1 MNIVKPSFEIVSEI
15 SDGGIKELKHIER
28 MGRISY
34 KSEDKI
40 TEDGE
45 SAKKFISKL
54 IANGHESV
62 LEHSSLSVIFITDRA
77 VTHELVRHRLASFT
91 QESQRYCNYS
101 KDKFDN
107 EVTFVQPWWISAENP
122 IESDI
127 VYPWMN
133 AMNVA
138 EREYFQLLEIGM
150 APQDAREVLPNS
162 TKTEIGVTA
171 NYREWRHI
179 LKLRCSNAA
188 HPDIRRLMRGLAIE
202 LKMRIPVV
210 FDDITW

>member
-1 MNIVKPSFEIVSEI
+1 MNIIKPSFAII
-15 SDGGIKELKHIER
+15 SDISEGGIKELKKLEGI
-28 MGRISY
+28 GRISY

-45 SAKKFISKL
+45 SAKKFIKKL
-54 IANGHESV
+54 IENGHESV
-62 LEHSSLSVIFITDRA
+62 LEHGSLSVRFITDRA

-101 KDKFDN
+101 KDKFNN
-107 EVTFVQPWWISAENP
+107 EVTFIEPWWISDADP
-122 IESDI
+122 IDSN
-127 VYPWMN
+127 VAYPWFN
-133 AMNVA
+133 AISTA
-138 EREYFQLLEIGM
+138 EQEYFKLLDVGM
-150 APQDAREVLPNS
+150 TPQDARAVLPNS

-179 LKLRCSNAA
+179 LKLRCSDSA

>member
-1 MNIVKPSFEIVSEI
+1 MNIIKPSFEIVSEI
-15 SDGGIKELKHIER
+15 SEGGIKELKHIER

-45 SAKKFISKL
+45 SAKKFIGKL
-54 IANGHESV
+54 IHLGHESV

-107 EVTFVQPWWISAENP
+107 EVTFVQPWWISAESP

-133 AMNVA
+133 AMNTA

-150 APQDAREVLPNS
+150 APQDARAVLPNS

-179 LKLRCSNAA
+179 LKLRCSDAA
-188 HPDIRRLMRGLAIE
+188 HPDIRRLMRGLATE
-202 LKMRIPVV
+202 LKKRIPVV

>member
-1 MNIVKPSFEIVSEI
+1 MNIIKPSFEII
-15 SDGGIKELKHIER
+15 SDISEGGLKELKQIER

-40 TEDGE
+40 TKDGE
-45 SAKKFISKL
+45 SAKKFIKKL
-54 IANGHESV
+54 IENGHESV

-101 KDKFDN
+101 KDKFNN
-107 EVTFVQPWWISAENP
+107 EVTFIEPWWISDSDP
-122 IESDI
+122 IDSD
-127 VYPWMN
+127 VAYPWIT
-133 AMNVA
+133 AIGTA
-138 EREYFQLLEIGM
+138 EQEYFKLLDIGM
-150 APQDAREVLPNS
+150 TPQDARAVLPNS
-162 TKTEIGVTA
+162 TKTEIGVTT

-188 HPDIRRLMRGLAIE
+188 HPDIRRLMRGLTIE

>member
-1 MNIVKPSFEIVSEI
+1 MNIIKPSFEII
-15 SDGGIKELKHIER
+15 SDISEGGINELKRIER
-28 MGRISY
+28 IGRISY

-45 SAKKFISKL
+45 SAKKFIKKL
-54 IANGHESV
+54 IENGHESV

-107 EVTFVQPWWISAENP
+107 EVAFVEPWWISDSDP
-122 IESDI
+122 IDSD
-127 VYPWMN
+127 VAYPWIT
-133 AMNVA
+133 AIGTA
-138 EREYFQLLEIGM
+138 EQEYFKLLDVGM
-150 APQDAREVLPNS
+150 TPQDARAVLPNS

-188 HPDIRRLMRGLAIE
+188 HPDIRRLMRGLTIE

-210 FDDITW
+210 FDDIMW

>member
-1 MNIVKPSFEIVSEI
+1 MNIIKPSFEIISEI
-15 SDGGIKELKHIER
+15 SEGGIAELKRIER
-28 MGRISY
+28 IGRISY

-45 SAKKFISKL
+45 SAKNFIGKL

-91 QESQRYCNYS
+91 QESQRYCNYA
-101 KDKFDN
+101 KDKFNN
-107 EVTFVQPWWISAENP
+107 EVTFIEPWWISDSDP
-122 IESDI
+122 IDSD
-127 VYPWMN
+127 VAYPWIT
-133 AMNVA
+133 AIGTA
-138 EREYFQLLEIGM
+138 EQEYFKLLDIGM
-150 APQDAREVLPNS
+150 APQDARAVLPNS

>member
-1 MNIVKPSFEIVSEI
+1 MNIIKPSFEIVSEI
-15 SDGGIKELKHIER
+15 SEGGIKELKHIER

-45 SAKKFISKL
+45 SAKNFIGKL

-107 EVTFVQPWWISAENP
+107 EVTFIQPWWISDSDP
-122 IESDI
+122 INCD
-127 VYPWMN
+127 VAYPWIT
-133 AMNVA
+133 AIGTA
-138 EREYFQLLEIGM
+138 EQEYFKLLDIGM
-150 APQDAREVLPNS
+150 SPQDARAVLPNS

-188 HPDIRRLMRGLAIE
+188 HPDIRRLMRGLTIE

>member
-1 MNIVKPSFEIVSEI
+1 MNIIKPSFEIVSEI
-15 SDGGIKELKHIER
+15 SEGGIKELKHIER

-45 SAKKFISKL
+45 SAKKFIGKL

-101 KDKFDN
+101 KDKFNN
-107 EVTFVQPWWISAENP
+107 EVTFIEPWWIADSDP
-122 IESDI
+122 IDSD
-127 VYPWMN
+127 VAYPWMT
-133 AMNVA
+133 AISTA
-138 EREYFQLLEIGM
+138 EQEYFKLLDIGM
-150 APQDAREVLPNS
+150 SPQDARVVLPNS

-179 LKLRCSNAA
+179 LKLRCSDAA
-188 HPDIRRLMRGLAIE
+188 HPDIRRLMRGLATE
-202 LKMRIPVV
+202 LKKRIPVV

>member
-1 MNIVKPSFEIVSEI
+1 MNIIKPSFEIITDISE
-15 SDGGIKELKHIER
+15 GGIKELKHIER

-45 SAKKFISKL
+45 SAKNFIGKL

-91 QESQRYCNYS
+91 QESQRYCNYA
-101 KDKFDN
+101 KDKFNN
-107 EVTFVQPWWISAENP
+107 EVTFIEPWWISDSDP
-122 IESDI
+122 IDSDAA
-127 VYPWMN
+127 YPWMT
-133 AMNVA
+133 AIETA
-138 EREYFQLLEIGM
+138 EQEYFKLLDIGM
-150 APQDAREVLPNS
+150 SPQDARAVLPNS

-179 LKLRCSNAA
+179 LKLRCSNSA
-188 HPDIRRLMRGLAIE
+188 HPDIRRLMRGLTIE

>member
-1 MNIVKPSFEIVSEI
+1 MNIIKPSFEIVSYI
-15 SDGGIKELKHIER
+15 SEGGIKELKHIER

-45 SAKKFISKL
+45 SAKKFIGKL

-107 EVTFVQPWWISAENP
+107 EVTFVEPWWM
-122 IESDI
+122 SDSDSI
-127 VYPWMN
+127 DSDAAYPWII
-133 AMNVA
+133 AMNTA
-138 EREYFQLLEIGM
+138 EKEYFELLDVGM
-150 APQDAREVLPNS
+150 APQDARAVLPNS

-188 HPDIRRLMRGLAIE
+188 HPDIRRLMRRLTIE

-210 FDDITW
+210 FDDIVW

>member
-1 MNIVKPSFEIVSEI
+1 MNIIKPSFEIVSEI
-15 SDGGIKELKHIER
+15 SEGGIKELKHIER

-45 SAKKFISKL
+45 SAKKFIGKL

-101 KDKFDN
+101 KDKFNN
-107 EVTFVQPWWISAENP
+107 EVTFVEPWWMSDSDP
-122 IESDI
+122 IDSD
-127 VYPWMN
+127 VAYPWITGIGT
-133 AMNVA
+133 A
-138 EREYFQLLEIGM
+138 EQEYFKLLDIGM
-150 APQDAREVLPNS
+150 APQDARAVLPNS

-179 LKLRCSNAA
+179 LKLRCSDAA
-188 HPDIRRLMRGLAIE
+188 HPDIRRLMRGLTIE

-210 FDDITW
+210 FDDIRW